1 MEGFPGVHT
10 ICGLTNLSYGLPK
23 RKLINRTFLVTAI
36 SRGLDSVILDP
47 TDNHL
52 FGALKAALALISKDE
67 YCIDYIGAFRE
78 GRLD

>member
-1 MEGFPGVHT
+1 MEGFPVVHT

-36 SRGLDSVILDP
+36 GRGLDPVILDP

-52 FGALKAALALISKDE
+52 FGALKAALALISKN
-67 YCIDYIGAFRE
+67 
-78 GRLD
+78 